1 MRYSA
6 TAGSAGEFG
15 APREGEALSA
25 LRAVFAPLWA
35 RVQSAALRRRRA
47 GELIGLDERQLRD
60 IGIAEEEIPGLLAAK
75 RLLPVGWP
83 D

>member
-1 MRYSA
+1 M
-6 TAGSAGEFG
+6 
-15 APREGEALSA
+15 
-25 LRAVFAPLWA
+25 
-35 RVQSAALRRRRA
+35 RRRRA